1 MKKLSLKSGYNFKEM
16 GRRMQTR
23 RKEMKMT
30 QDKLS
35 EITGLSVSMIS
46 SAERGSRHLSIE
58 AFAAVCEALKA
69 SPDYFM
75 LGSLHAY
82 NLPENIMD
90 NLKLLR
96 PEDVEFI
103 MQSANIL
110 IERNKAGNI
119 AERYLEKL

>member
-1 MKKLSLKSGYNFKEM
+1 
-16 GRRMQTR
+16 
-23 RKEMKMT
+23 
-30 QDKLS
+30 
-35 EITGLSVSMIS
+35 MIS

>member
-35 EITGLSVSMIS
+35 EITGLSVSIIS

-75 LGSLHAY
+75 HGSLHAY

-103 MQSANIL
+103 TQSANIL

>member
-82 NLPENIMD
+82 NLSENIMD